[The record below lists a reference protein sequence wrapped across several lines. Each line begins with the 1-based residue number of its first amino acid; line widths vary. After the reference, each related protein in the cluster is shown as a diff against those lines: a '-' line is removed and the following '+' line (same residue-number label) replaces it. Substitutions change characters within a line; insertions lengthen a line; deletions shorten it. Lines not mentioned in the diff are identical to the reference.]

1 MSEHELMLVQV
12 GDVLAK
18 VARPYSCDDALPGDV
33 RAALW
38 QLGFPV
44 DELTPREEIITRL
57 WAKKRTLLSAMQPG
71 GWGGPSVT
79 PPAAA

>member
-18 VARPYSCDDALPGDV
+18 VARPFRCDDGLPVDV

-38 QLGFPV
+38 QLGFPC
-44 DELTPREEIITRL
+44 DELTSREEIITRL

-71 GWGGPSVT
+71 WGGPGVT
-79 PPAAA
+79 PPTAA

>member
-12 GDVLAK
+12 GEVLSK
-18 VARPYSCDDALPGDV
+18 VARPYRCDDVLPGDV

-38 QLGFPV
+38 QLGFPCN
-44 DELTPREEIITRL
+44 ELTSREEVIVRL
-57 WAKKRTLLSAMQPG
+57 WAKKRSLLSTMQP
-71 GWGGPSVT
+71 GWGGPGVT

>member
-12 GDVLAK
+12 GEVLSRL
-18 VARPYSCDDALPGDV
+18 ARPYRCEDVLPVDV

-38 QLGFPV
+38 QLGFPCN
-44 DELTPREEIITRL
+44 ELTSREEVIARL
-57 WAKKRTLLSAMQPG
+57 WAKKRSLLSAIRP
-71 GWGGPSVT
+71 GWGGPGVT

>member
-18 VARPYSCDDALPGDV
+18 VARPYGCNDVLPVDV

-38 QLGFPV
+38 QLGFPC
-44 DELTPREEIITRL
+44 DELTSREEIITRL
-57 WAKKRTLLSAMQPG
+57 WAKKRSLLSAMQQ
-71 GWGGPSVT
+71 GWGGPTAT

>member
-1 MSEHELMLVQV
+1 
-12 GDVLAK
+12 VLP
-18 VARPYSCDDALPGDV
+18 VDV

-44 DELTPREEIITRL
+44 DELTSREEIITRL

-71 GWGGPSVT
+71 WGGPTVT

>member
-12 GDVLAK
+12 GEVLSK
-18 VARPYSCDDALPGDV
+18 VARPHRCEEVLPVDV

-38 QLGFPV
+38 QLGFPCG
-44 DELTPREEIITRL
+44 ELTSREEVIARL
-57 WAKKRTLLSAMQPG
+57 WAKKRSLLSTLQP
-71 GWGGPSVT
+71 GWGGPGVT

>member
-18 VARPYSCDDALPGDV
+18 VARPYPCDDVLPVDV

-44 DELTPREEIITRL
+44 DELTSREEIITRL

-71 GWGGPSVT
+71 WGGPTVT

>member
-12 GDVLAK
+12 GEVLSR
-18 VARPYSCDDALPGDV
+18 VARPHRCDDVLPVDI

-44 DELTPREEIITRL
+44 DELTPREDIVARL
-57 WAKKRTLLSAMQPG
+57 WAKKRSLLSAMQPG
-71 GWGGPSVT
+71 WGGPGVT

>member
-18 VARPYSCDDALPGDV
+18 VARPYRCDDALPVDV

-38 QLGFPV
+38 QLGLPCT
-44 DELTPREEIITRL
+44 ELTPREELVARL
-57 WAKKRTLLSAMQPG
+57 WAKKRSLLTTQPE
-71 GWGGPSVT
+71 WGGPGVT
-79 PPAAA
+79 PPPAA

>member
-18 VARPYSCDDALPGDV
+18 VARPFRCDDVLPVDV

-38 QLGFPV
+38 QLGFPC

-71 GWGGPSVT
+71 WGGPTVT